1 MTAGQPGPDGVAD
14 RPPWIRRATLL
25 AAGSLTVMS
34 GATIS
39 PSLPALYA
47 HFQAI
52 AGAEMLTR
60 LVLTAPALS
69 IAIISPLVG
78 LLIDR
83 FGRKKL
89 LMVATLSYALAGA
102 SGLVLDTLYGILLG
116 RALLGMA
123 VAGVMT
129 TTTTLIGDYFAGD
142 ARARFMGYQSSFM
155 AFGGVAFLSI
165 GGFLADFH
173 WRGPFAVYLL
183 AIALLPF
190 LAFALAEPAVPRP
203 REHAVADE
211 RPPLARIGLIYAV
224 AAANMIAF
232 YMIPVQLPFYLHELG
247 VTDPSRTG
255 LAMAFAMLVAAIAS
269 TFYGRARARL
279 GHQAIYAL
287 AFATVAGGFAFL
299 AAADSYAEVVAALA
313 LAALGMGIN
322 MPNSSVWLLALAP
335 PGVRG
340 RVVGGLT
347 TSIFLGQFASPLI
360 AQPIIASYGLAYA
373 YGAAAALMVV
383 MSGGFLLAV
392 VRLRRA
398 AAAGGG

>member
-1 MTAGQPGPDGVAD
+1 MTVGQPRQDGVAD
-14 RPPWIRRATLL
+14 RPPWMRRATLL
-25 AAGSLTVMS
+25 AAGSVTVMS

-39 PSLPALYA
+39 PSLPALYG
-47 HFQAI
+47 HFQAV
-52 AGAEMLTR
+52 AGAEILTR

-69 IAIISPLVG
+69 IALMAPLIG
-78 LLIDR
+78 FLIDR
-83 FGRKKL
+83 SGRKKL

-102 SGLVLDTLYGILLG
+102 SGLVLDTLYGILVG

-129 TTTTLIGDYFAGD
+129 TTTTLIGDYFSGD

-155 AFGGVAFLSI
+155 AFGGVAFLSV
-165 GGFLADFH
+165 GGFLADVH

-190 LAFALAEPAVPRP
+190 MAFALTEPVVPRR
-203 REHAVADE
+203 RESQAAGA

-247 VTDPSRTG
+247 VTEPSRAG

-269 TFYGRARARL
+269 TFYGWAKARL

-287 AFATVAGGFAFL
+287 VFATIAGGFGFL
-299 AAADSYAEVVAALA
+299 TAADSYAEVVAALA
-313 LAALGMGIN
+313 LAGLGMGIN

-335 PGVRG
+335 PGLRG
-340 RVVGGLT
+340 RVVGGLA

-360 AQPIIASYGLAYA
+360 TQPIIASSGLAFA
-373 YGAAAALMVV
+373 YGCAAALMVV
-383 MSGGFLLAV
+383 MSGGFLFAV
-392 VRLRRA
+392 VRLRS
-398 AAAGGG
+398 AG